1 METGIFYFSGT
12 GNSLAAAKAL
22 KEHFGCPRIINIADV
37 SEDERIFA
45 GYDRVI
51 AVYPSYAY
59 GTPVAVRR
67 FFKRAE
73 FAEGA
78 YIAALV
84 TYGSKQGGALAEAK
98 RILRRRKIKLD
109 YAGRIPAVENF
120 IPIFGSPTE
129 KKLVERTAMQA
140 DAVKLACEEIESG
153 KKRKVR
159 AFRVFP
165 KFVSGLFRAARPLL
179 VKLYRVE
186 DTCTGC
192 GICQK
197 VCQAHAIKI
206 EDGKPSFSGKC
217 EICQC
222 CVNWCPQKAI
232 SFLRVK
238 PQTARY
244 TNANAALPEFVLKS
258 NRSREQQE
266 FAAEPEFAAESK

>member
-22 KEHFGCPRIINIADV
+22 KAHFDCPRIINIADII
-37 SEDERIFA
+37 DGERIFA

-59 GTPVAVRR
+59 GAPVAVRR

-73 FAEGA
+73 FKDGA

-98 RILRRRKIKLD
+98 RLLRRRGIKLD

-129 KKLVERTAMQA
+129 KKLVGRTAMQEN
-140 DAVKLACEEIESG
+140 AVRAACQDIESG
-153 KKRKVR
+153 AKRKVH

-165 KFVSGLFRAARPLL
+165 KFVSALFRAARPLI
-179 VKLYRVE
+179 VKFYRVE

-192 GICQK
+192 GVCQK
-197 VCQAHAIKI
+197 VCPARAIKM
-206 EDGKPSFSGKC
+206 DGGKPSFSGKC
-217 EICQC
+217 ELCQC
-222 CVNWCPQKAI
+222 CINWCPRKAV
-232 SFLRVK
+232 SFLRAK
-238 PQTARY
+238 PRTARY
-244 TNANAALPEFVLKS
+244 TNANVSLSEFILKS
-258 NRSREQQE
+258 NETPETQE
-266 FAAEPEFAAESK
+266 EFSAEPQFAAE